1 VQKIE
6 ARNIDEYIAAFPK
19 DVQVKLSEI
28 RDVIK
33 KAAPKAEEAIKYG
46 IPTYVL
52 YGNLVHFGGFKNH
65 LGFYPAPQGI
75 EEFKK
80 ELASYKGSK
89 GAIQFPY
96 DRPLPKS
103 LITKIVKFRIA
114 KTLEKQKGKVKAK

>member
-1 VQKIE
+1 MQKIQ
-6 ARNIDEYIAAFPK
+6 ARNIDEYIATFPK

-28 RDVIK
+28 REVIK

-52 YGNLVHFGGFKNH
+52 HGNLVHFGGFKSH

-75 EEFKK
+75 AEFKK
-80 ELASYKGSK
+80 ELSSYKGSK

-96 DRPLPKS
+96 DQPLPKS
-103 LITKIVKFRIA
+103 LIAKIVKFRIA
-114 KTLEKQKGKVKAK
+114 KTLEKQKQKVNAK

>member
-1 VQKIE
+1 MQKIQ

-28 RDVIK
+28 REVIK

-52 YGNLVHFGGFKNH
+52 HGNLVHFGGFKNH

-80 ELASYKGSK
+80 ELSVYKGSK

-96 DRPLPKS
+96 DQPLPKS

-114 KTLEKQKGKVKAK
+114 RTLEKQKAKVK

>member
-1 VQKIE
+1 MQKIK
-6 ARNIDEYIAAFPK
+6 AKNIDEYIAAFPK
-19 DVQVKLSEI
+19 DVQAKLNEI
-28 RDVIK
+28 REVIR

-52 YGNLVHFGGFKNH
+52 HGNLVHFGGFKNH

-75 EEFKK
+75 QEFKK
-80 ELASYKGSK
+80 ELSVYKGSK

-96 DRPLPKS
+96 DQPLPKG

-114 KTLEKQKGKVKAK
+114 KTLEKQSTKVKAK